1 MTLRK
6 VVHYCC
12 RLPVHDSVLLPRRR
26 RRRPSNLPRVWEMAD
41 ALDMSLDDL
50 ITKNKSS
57 SQSQSRRGRRNPA
70 SAPASASG
78 GSAPTG
84 RRFQARAATR
94 AAAAPYHQVNFRHQA
109 PPAYAYASQAQQ
121 MPMVEAPSVAESG
134 KLYISNLD
142 YNVSNEDIKELF
154 SEVGDVERYS
164 INYDKSG
171 RSKGTAEVVFTRRS
185 DALAALKR
193 YNNVQLDG
201 KPMKIEFIGTNI
213 AAQAPAIFTLNTPA
227 LGNFNFPP
235 RSAPGGD
242 VGGRGW
248 PRGRGGFVGG
258 GRGRGWPRGGGGFG
272 ERGRGRGAVVRGRG
286 RGGRGSQPVS
296 ANDLDAD
303 LDKYHLQ
310 AMQTS

>member
-1 MTLRK
+1 
-6 VVHYCC
+6 
-12 RLPVHDSVLLPRRR
+12 
-26 RRRPSNLPRVWEMAD
+26 MAD

-94 AAAAPYHQVNFRHQA
+94 AAAAPYHQVNFRHQVLA

-235 RSAPGGD
+235 RRIFGASDTILLLTICSAPGGD